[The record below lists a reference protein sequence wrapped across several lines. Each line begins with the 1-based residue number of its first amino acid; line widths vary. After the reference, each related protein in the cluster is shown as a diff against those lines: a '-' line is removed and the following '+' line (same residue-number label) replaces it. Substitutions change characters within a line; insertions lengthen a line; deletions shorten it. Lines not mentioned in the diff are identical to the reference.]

1 MTVLDQYFQLSDY
14 AGNDSSAFEEL
25 CSLFAQDAT
34 LLPNGNS
41 KIRGLEDIRS
51 FFSKFFDTNVE
62 LKHVWLTKNSSE
74 FLETNWAV
82 CGKRKTGELFT
93 LVGKDIAKLN
103 VDGKIEYLEVK
114 INGK

>member
-14 AGNDSSAFEEL
+14 AGNDSSKFEEL
-25 CSLFAQDAT
+25 CSLFAQNAI

-41 KIRGLEDIRS
+41 EIRGQQDIRS

-62 LKHVWLTKNSSE
+62 MKHVWLTQNNGE

-93 LVGKDIAKLN
+93 LVGKDTAKLN
-103 VDGKIEYLEVK
+103 ADGKIDYLEVK